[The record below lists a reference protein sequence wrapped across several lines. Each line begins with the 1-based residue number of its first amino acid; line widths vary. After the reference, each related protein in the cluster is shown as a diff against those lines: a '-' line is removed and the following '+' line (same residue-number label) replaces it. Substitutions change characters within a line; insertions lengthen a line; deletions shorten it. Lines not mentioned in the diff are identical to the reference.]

1 MNTFTE
7 DQILYI
13 KAVAKTG
20 KVNSA
25 QAQKLQVIIREQI
38 NPSFNMCTS
47 CNSDVAHNFKKV
59 VTQMEA
65 FIGCELSEVNEEN
78 IEEKIEKGSES
89 LEKYKEEKE
98 KAKKEA
104 AIKRKEA
111 LKLERE
117 ERAKKRKAEQTKIK
131 KATNKRRKDREKVA
145 EERKK
150 TIEGRQKAIE
160 EAKKVDQNNAELI
173 KKAAEAGEKFEVL
186 TAEEFGKMPA
196 KEIIKSVK
204 DSTGIAILI
213 DPKSKNK
220 IIEEAVTIHNRVKEV
235 IQANK

>member
-78 IEEKIEKGSES
+78 IKEKVEKGFKS
-89 LEKYKEEKE
+89 LEKSNKEKEEAKE
-98 KAKKEA
+98 KAATE
-104 AIKRKEA
+104 RKEA
-111 LKLERE
+111 LKIERE

-131 KATNKRRKDREKVA
+131 KATNKRRKAREKVD

-150 TIEGRQKAIE
+150 TLEDRQKAIE
-160 EAKKVDQNNAELI
+160 EGKKEEQNNAELI
-173 KKAAEAGEKFEVL
+173 KKAAEAGEKFEIL
-186 TAEEFGKMPA
+186 TAEDFGKMSA

-235 IQANK
+235 IQAKK